1 MTDEIQTTRYDQLIR
16 RVAGIIGP
24 GSKVAEVITEL
35 FPMIDVENVPG
46 ELLRLSGTFIAFGG
60 ASITGAAGQ
69 SGRVQLF
76 NPADSGNLI
85 TVSHVDVGV
94 DASQT
99 VRYGVGTIAL
109 TTGVA
114 TQVHRD
120 TRTPITQRPIGQIRT
135 QSSVALAPATGQ
147 VRLLA
152 NSTFRVF
159 DPNGV
164 AVLLPGSGLEVGA
177 SNNATLV
184 VATFF
189 WRERVAQESELSV

>member
-76 NPADSGNLI
+76 NPLQSGNI
-85 TVSHVDVGV
+85 VTVSHVDIAV
-94 DASQT
+94 DTTQT

-120 TRTPITQRPIGQIRT
+120 TRTPVTQRPVGEIRR

-147 VRLLA
+147 IPLLA
-152 NSTFRVF
+152 NTPWRLE
-159 DPNGV
+159 DPNSI
-164 AVLLPGSGLEVGA
+164 AVLLPGSGFEVGA
-177 SNNATLV
+177 SVNVTQV
-184 VATFF
+184 FVTFF
-189 WRERVAQESELSV
+189 WRERAAQESELSV